1 MRFSHVGDFDYPTGH
16 GGLSQD
22 LYVDLPSTAAGYGAV
37 EIFTEAVEKARQGI
51 KQNLVGS
58 GEVSETVNLKLSID
72 LKSKR
77 LEDLPD
83 EVVDIVKRDVER
95 YVNPST
101 ILLIVLC
108 RSLSLENWL
117 NVSGMRADFD
127 CSLKLDYNHIWHIPY
142 KFEECVMLK
151 YLNLRNNRFKDFP
164 KAVSHY
170 QIYC

>member
-1 MRFSHVGDFDYPTGH
+1 MKFSHVGEFEHPTGY

-22 LYVDLPSTAAGYGAV
+22 LYVDLSSTAAENGAV

-58 GEVSETVNLKLSID
+58 GEVSETVNFKLSID
-72 LKSKR
+72 LKSKG

-95 YVNPST
+95 YVNSSAV
-101 ILLIVLC
+101 LLLV
-108 RSLSLENWL
+108 SFENWL
-117 NVSGMRADFD
+117 YGSRMRADLD

-142 KFEECVMLK
+142 KFDECVMLK

-164 KAVSHY
+164 KAVSHSCTY
-170 QIYC
+170 I